1 MEFTELLFG
10 VGILIFLIWLFNS
23 VYVIKEWERGVILR
37 LGRMLPDPKPAGLQL
52 VFFPIEQADAYYR
65 CGRKRLTCL
74 RRT

>member
-37 LGRMLPDPKPAGLQL
+37 LGRMLPDPKPAGTAIGFL
-52 VFFPIEQADAYYR
+52 PDRQADAIIAAD
-65 CGRKRLTCL
+65 GNA
-74 RRT
+74 